1 MFKDGKLIIAKGD
14 KELCLIPK
22 MANRHGLIAGAT
34 GTGKTTTLKVMAESF
49 AAAGVP
55 VFLAD
60 IKGDLAGMA
69 KMGGGK
75 EWVEKS
81 VQTLGLDGFGYLQFP
96 TRFWDV
102 FGEKGHPVRTT
113 MTEIGP
119 MLLARILDLNDTQ
132 EGILNI
138 TFRVADENGLL
149 LLDIKDLRAML
160 QYVSE
165 NAKEL
170 SQYYGN
176 ITKQSVSAILRSLLT
191 LEDAGGD
198 KFFGEPAMD
207 VKDWMTTSYDGKG
220 FINILHCEQLFQSPV
235 LYSTFM
241 LWLLSELYETLP
253 EVGDLEKPKM
263 VFFFDEAHLLFDD
276 APKAL
281 LQKIEQVVRLI
292 RSKGVGVYFITQSPT
307 DIPDSVLGQLGN
319 RVQHA
324 LRAYTPAEIKKV
336 RAAAETFRANPD
348 FDTVD
353 VITNLATGQA
363 LISFLDETGAPG
375 IVEKAQVLPP
385 QSYTGTLTDEER
397 AASMANSGMGGKYDA
412 EVDRESAYEIL
423 MQVAAEA
430 EAAQIEKARLAA
442 EAEEAEKLAKEAEK
456 EAERR
461 AKAAAKE
468 EAARLKAEEKAE
480 AARLKA
486 LQKEEE
492 AKRKAEEKEAKERR
506 KKIEKVATNAAKSMT
521 TSILNS
527 TLKRKASK
535 DRSIAEKAL
544 TAAYNNAIGNVGRQ
558 TTTSL
563 MRGLFGTLLK

>member
-1 MFKDGKLIIAKGD
+1 MNRKTEDYTMLKDGKLLIAKGE
-14 KELCLIPK
+14 KELCILPK

-60 IKGDLAGMA
+60 IKGDLAGTA

-75 EWVEKS
+75 QWVEDSINK
-81 VQTLGLDGFGYLQFP
+81 LGLEGFAYTQIP

-102 FGEKGHPVRTT
+102 FGKKGHPVRTT

-119 MLLARILDLNDTQ
+119 MLLARILGLNDTQ

-170 SQYYGN
+170 SQFYGN
-176 ITKQSVSAILRSLLT
+176 ITKQSVSAILRSLLS

-198 KFFGEPAMD
+198 QFFGEPAMD
-207 VKDWMTTSYDGKG
+207 VKDWMQVSYDGKG
-220 FINILHCEQLFQSPV
+220 FINILNCEQLFQSPV

-241 LWLLSELYETLP
+241 LWLLSELYESLP

-292 RSKGVGVYFITQSPT
+292 RSKGVGVYFITQNPT

-324 LRAYTPAEIKKV
+324 LRAYTPAELKKV
-336 RAAAETFRANPD
+336 KAAAETFRANPA

-353 VITNLATGQA
+353 VITNLPTGQA
-363 LISFLDETGAPG
+363 LVSFLDEDGAPSV
-375 IVEKAQVLPP
+375 VEKAQVVPP
-385 QSYTGTLTDEER
+385 QTYTGTLTDEER
-397 AASMANSGMGGKYDA
+397 AFYMANSGMGGKYDN

-423 MQVAAEA
+423 MQVTEEA
-430 EAAQIEKARLAA
+430 RAAQEEKARLAQ
-442 EAEEAEKLAKEAEK
+442 EEKEAEKAAKEAEK
-456 EAERR
+456 EAEKAAKEAAKEAEKA

-468 EAARLKAEEKAE
+468 EEARIKARQKEE
-480 AARLKA
+480 AARI
-486 LQKEEE
+486 
-492 AKRKAEEKEAKERR
+492 KAEEKEA
-506 KKIEKVATNAAKSMT
+506 AAK
-521 TSILNS
+521 
-527 TLKRKASK
+527 KK
-535 DRSIAEKAL
+535 
-544 TAAYNNAIGNVGRQ
+544 
-558 TTTSL
+558 
-563 MRGLFGTLLK
+563 

>member
-1 MFKDGKLIIAKGD
+1 MYKDGKLLIAKSE
-14 KELCLIPK
+14 KELCLLPK

-60 IKGDLAGMA
+60 IKGDLGGMA

-75 EWVEKS
+75 DWVENS
-81 VQTLGLDGFGYLQFP
+81 VQALGLEGFNYVQFP

-102 FGEKGHPVRTT
+102 FGVKGHPVRTT

-119 MLLARILDLNDTQ
+119 MLLARILGLNDTQ

-191 LEDAGGD
+191 LEDAGGGQ
-198 KFFGEPAMD
+198 FFGEPAMD
-207 VKDWMTTSYDGKG
+207 VKDWMQVSYDGKG

-307 DIPDSVLGQLGN
+307 DIPDSILGQLGN

-324 LRAYTPAEIKKV
+324 LRAYTPAELKKV
-336 RAAAETFRANPD
+336 RAAAETFRANPA

-353 VITNLATGQA
+353 VITNLPTGHA
-363 LISFLDETGAPG
+363 LISFLDEGGAPSV
-375 IVEKAQVLPP
+375 VEKAQVVPP
-385 QSYTGTLTDEER
+385 QSYTSTITDEER
-397 AASMANSGMGGKYDA
+397 ASFMANSGMGGKYDVA
-412 EVDRESAYEIL
+412 IDRESAYEIL
-423 MQVAAEA
+423 MQVAIEA
-430 EAAQIEKARLAA
+430 EAAQEEKARLA
-442 EAEEAEKLAKEAEK
+442 EEAKEAEK
-456 EAERR
+456 QAKEAE
-461 AKAAAKE
+461 KAAEKAAKEAEKE

-492 AKRKAEEKEAKERR
+492 ARIKAEEKAQKERR
-506 KKIEKVATNAAKSMT
+506 KKIEQVATNAAKSMT
-521 TSILNS
+521 TSIINS
-527 TLKRKASK
+527 TLKRKTSK
-535 DRSIAEKAL
+535 NRSLAEKAL
-544 TAAYNNAIGNVGRQ
+544 TAAYNSAISNVGRQ
-558 TTTSL
+558 TTTNVV
-563 MRGLFGTLLK
+563 RGILGTLLK

>member
-1 MFKDGKLIIAKGD
+1 MYTDGKLLIAKGEKPLYLLPD
-14 KELCLIPK
+14 

-49 AAAGVP
+49 ASAGVP

-81 VQTLGLDGFGYLQFP
+81 VEKLGLEGFDYLQYP

-102 FGEKGHPVRTT
+102 FGTHGHPVRTT

-119 MLLARILDLNDTQ
+119 MMLARILDLNDTQ

-160 QYVSE
+160 QFVSA

-170 SQYYGN
+170 SLQYGN
-176 ITKQSVSAILRSLLT
+176 ITPQSVSAIMRSLLT

-198 KFFGEPAMD
+198 KFFGEPALD
-207 VKDWMTTSYDGKG
+207 VRDWMQTSYDGKG
-220 FINILHCEQLFQSPV
+220 FINILHCAELFQSPV

-241 LWLLSELYETLP
+241 LWMLSELYETLP
-253 EVGDLEKPKM
+253 EVGDLDKPKM

-307 DIPDSVLGQLGN
+307 DIPDSILGQLGN

-336 RAAAETFRANPD
+336 KAAAETFRASEA

-353 VITNLATGQA
+353 VITTLATGQA
-363 LISFLDETGAPG
+363 LISFLDETGAPSV
-375 IVEKAQVLPP
+375 VEIAQVLPP
-385 QSYTGTLTDEER
+385 QSCTGTLTDEER
-397 AASMANSGMGGKYDA
+397 QAAMSNGGMGGKYDA

-430 EAAQIEKARLAA
+430 EAAQEEKARLAQ
-442 EAEEAEKLAKEAEK
+442 EAKEAEKRAKEAEK
-456 EAERR
+456 EAEKR

-480 AARLKA
+480 AARIKA
-486 LQKEEE
+486 RQKEE
-492 AKRKAEEKEAKERR
+492 AARLKAIEKEEKAKK
-506 KKIEKVATNAAKSMT
+506 KKIEQIATNAAKSMT
-521 TSILNS
+521 TSLLNN
-527 TLKRKASK
+527 TVKRKADK
-535 DRSIAEKAL
+535 DRSVAEKAL
-544 TAAYNNAIGNVGRQ
+544 TSAYNNAVGNIGRQ
-558 TTTSL
+558 ATTSL
-563 MRGLFGTLLK
+563 VRGLLGTLLK

>member
-1 MFKDGKLIIAKGD
+1 MIKDGKLLIAKGE
-14 KELCLIPK
+14 KELCILPQ

-60 IKGDLAGMA
+60 IKGDLGGMA

-75 EWVEKS
+75 SWVEES
-81 VQTLGLDGFGYLQFP
+81 VQNLGLEGFDYIQFP

-170 SQYYGN
+170 SQFYGN
-176 ITKQSVSAILRSLLT
+176 ITKQSVSAILRSLLS

-207 VKDWMTTSYDGKG
+207 VKDWMQVSYDGKG

-241 LWLLSELYETLP
+241 LWLLSELYEMLP
-253 EVGDLEKPKM
+253 EVGDLDKPKM

-292 RSKGVGVYFITQSPT
+292 RSKGVGVYFITQNPT

-324 LRAYTPAEIKKV
+324 LRAYTPAELKKV
-336 RAAAETFRANPD
+336 RAAAETFRANPS

-353 VITNLATGQA
+353 VITNLSTGQA
-363 LISFLDETGAPG
+363 LVSFLDEDGAPSV
-375 IVEKAQVLPP
+375 VEKAQVLPP
-385 QSYTGTLTDEER
+385 QSHTGTITDEER
-397 AASMANSGMGGKYDA
+397 AGFMANSGMGGKYDT

-423 MQVAAEA
+423 LQVAEEARVATAE
-430 EAAQIEKARLAA
+430 KLRLAE
-442 EAEEAEKLAKEAEK
+442 EAEEAERQAKEAAKEAEK
-456 EAERR
+456 R
-461 AKAAAKE
+461 AKEAAKE
-468 EAARLKAEEKAE
+468 EAARIKAEQKAE

-486 LQKEEE
+486 AQKEE
-492 AKRKAEEKEAKERR
+492 AARIKAEEKAAKERQ
-506 KKIEKVATNAAKSMT
+506 KKIEQMATAAAKSMT
-521 TSILNS
+521 TSVVNS
-527 TLKRKASK
+527 TLKRKAGK
-535 DRSIAEKAL
+535 DASVAEKAL
-544 TAAYNNAIGNVGRQ
+544 TSAYNSVVGNVGRQ
-558 TTTSL
+558 ATTSL
-563 MRGLFGTLLK
+563 MRGLLGTLLK

>member
-1 MFKDGKLIIAKGD
+1 MYTDGKLLIAKGD
-14 KELCLIPK
+14 KPLYLLPDK
-22 MANRHGLIAGAT
+22 ANRHGLIAGAT

-49 AAAGVP
+49 AAMGVP

-69 KMGGGK
+69 KQGEGK
-75 EWVEKS
+75 EWVKNSVEK
-81 VQTLGLDGFGYLQFP
+81 LGLEGFNFTQFP

-102 FGEKGHPVRTT
+102 FGKMGHPVRTT

-119 MLLARILDLNDTQ
+119 MMLARILDLNETQ
-132 EGILNI
+132 TGILNI

-160 QYVSE
+160 QYVSQ

-170 SQYYGN
+170 SMEYGN
-176 ITKQSVSAILRSLLT
+176 ITPQSVSAILRSLLT

-198 KFFGEPAMD
+198 KFFGEPAFD
-207 VKDWMTTSYDGKG
+207 VRDWMQTSYDGKG
-220 FINILHCEQLFQSPV
+220 FINILHCVELFQSPV

-241 LWLLSELYETLP
+241 LWLLSELYEIMP

-307 DIPDSVLGQLGN
+307 DIPDSILGQLGN

-336 RAAAETFRANPD
+336 KAAAETFRANPA
-348 FDTVD
+348 FDTTD

-363 LISFLDETGAPG
+363 LISFLDEGGAPG
-375 IVEKAQVLPP
+375 MVEIAQVLPP
-385 QSYTGTLTDEER
+385 QSFTGTLTDEER
-397 AASMANSGMGGKYDA
+397 AMFMANSGMGGKYDA

-423 MQVAAEA
+423 MQVAEEA
-430 EAAQIEKARLAA
+430 LAMQEEKKRLA
-442 EAEEAEKLAKEAEK
+442 EEAKEAEK
-456 EAERR
+456 Q
-461 AKAAAKE
+461 AKAAEKEAAKE

-486 LQKEEE
+486 LEKEEK
-492 AKRKAEEKEAKERR
+492 ARLKAEEKEERAR
-506 KKIEKVATNAAKSMT
+506 KKKMEQIATSAAKSMT
-521 TSILNS
+521 TSIVNS
-527 TLKRKASK
+527 TLKRKAGK
-535 DRSIAEKAL
+535 NRSVAEKAL
-544 TAAYNNAIGNVGRQ
+544 TAAYNSAVGNVGRQ
-558 TTTSL
+558 ATGSL
-563 MRGLFGTLLK
+563 VRGLLGTLLK

>member
-1 MFKDGKLIIAKGD
+1 MYTDGKLFIAKGD
-14 KELCLIPK
+14 KPLYLLPK
-22 MANRHGLIAGAT
+22 LANRHGLIAGAT

-49 AAAGVP
+49 ATAGVP

-81 VQTLGLDGFGYLQFP
+81 VQKLGLEGFTYTQFP

-102 FGEKGHPVRTT
+102 FGTHGHPVRTT

-138 TFRVADENGLL
+138 AFRVADENGLL

-207 VKDWMTTSYDGKG
+207 VKDWMATSYDGKG

-336 RAAAETFRANPD
+336 KAAAETFRANPD

-430 EAAQIEKARLAA
+430 EAAQAEKARLAA

-456 EAERR
+456 EAEKR
-461 AKAAAKE
+461 AKATAKE
-468 EAARLKAEEKAE
+468 EAARQKAEEKAE

-492 AKRKAEEKEAKERR
+492 AKQKALEKEEKAR
-506 KKIEKVATNAAKSMT
+506 KKKVEQIATNAAKSMT
-521 TSILNS
+521 TSILNN

-535 DRSIAEKAL
+535 DRSVAEKAL
-544 TAAYNNAIGNVGRQ
+544 TSAYNSAIGNVGRQ
-558 TTTSL
+558 ATTSI
-563 MRGLFGTLLK
+563 MRGLLGTLLK

>member
-1 MFKDGKLIIAKGD
+1 MYKDGKLLIAKSE
-14 KELCLIPK
+14 KELCLLPK

-60 IKGDLAGMA
+60 IKGDLGGMA

-75 EWVEKS
+75 DWVENS
-81 VQTLGLDGFGYLQFP
+81 VQALGLEGFNYVQFP

-102 FGEKGHPVRTT
+102 FGVKGHPVRTT

-119 MLLARILDLNDTQ
+119 MLLARILGLNDTQ

-191 LEDAGGD
+191 LEDAGGGQ
-198 KFFGEPAMD
+198 FFGEPAMD
-207 VKDWMTTSYDGKG
+207 VKDWMQVSYDGKG

-307 DIPDSVLGQLGN
+307 DIPDSILGQLGN

-324 LRAYTPAEIKKV
+324 LRAYTPAELKKV
-336 RAAAETFRANPD
+336 KAAAETFRANPA

-353 VITNLATGQA
+353 VITNLPTGHA
-363 LISFLDETGAPG
+363 LISFLDEGGAPSV
-375 IVEKAQVLPP
+375 VEKAQVVPP
-385 QSYTGTLTDEER
+385 QSYTSTITDEER
-397 AASMANSGMGGKYDA
+397 ASFMANSGMGGKYDVA
-412 EVDRESAYEIL
+412 IDRESAYEIL
-423 MQVAAEA
+423 MQVAIEA
-430 EAAQIEKARLAA
+430 EAAQEEKARLA
-442 EAEEAEKLAKEAEK
+442 EEAKEAEK
-456 EAERR
+456 QAKEAE
-461 AKAAAKE
+461 KAAEKAAKEAEKE

-492 AKRKAEEKEAKERR
+492 ARIKAEEKAQKERR
-506 KKIEKVATNAAKSMT
+506 KKIEQVATNAAKSMT
-521 TSILNS
+521 TSIINS
-527 TLKRKASK
+527 TLKRKTSK
-535 DRSIAEKAL
+535 NRSLAEKAL
-544 TAAYNNAIGNVGRQ
+544 TAAYNSAISNVGRQ
-558 TTTSL
+558 TTTNVV
-563 MRGLFGTLLK
+563 RGILGTLLK

>member
-1 MFKDGKLIIAKGD
+1 MYTDGKLLIAKGE
-14 KELCLIPK
+14 KPLYLLPK

-55 VFLAD
+55 VFVAD
-60 IKGDLAGMA
+60 IKGDLAGTA

-75 EWVEKS
+75 EWVETS
-81 VQTLGLDGFGYLQFP
+81 VQTLGLEGFNYTQIP

-102 FGEKGHPVRTT
+102 FGKKGHPVRTT

-119 MLLARILDLNDTQ
+119 MLLARILGLNDTQ

-170 SQYYGN
+170 SQFYGN
-176 ITKQSVSAILRSLLT
+176 ITKQSVSAILRSLLS

-198 KFFGEPAMD
+198 QFFGEPAMD
-207 VKDWMTTSYDGKG
+207 VKDWMQVSYDGKG
-220 FINILHCEQLFQSPV
+220 FINILNCEQLFQSPV

-241 LWLLSELYETLP
+241 LWLLSELYESLP

-292 RSKGVGVYFITQSPT
+292 RSKAVGVYFITQNPT

-324 LRAYTPAEIKKV
+324 LRAYIPAELKKV
-336 RAAAETFRANPD
+336 KAAAETFRANPA

-353 VITNLATGQA
+353 VITNLPTGQA
-363 LISFLDETGAPG
+363 LVSFLDEGGAPSV
-375 IVEKAQVLPP
+375 VEKAQVVPP
-385 QSYTGTLTDEER
+385 QTYTGTLTDEER
-397 AASMANSGMGGKYDA
+397 MAFMANGGLGGKYDVA
-412 EVDRESAYEIL
+412 VDRESAYEIL
-423 MQVAAEA
+423 QQVAVEA
-430 EAAQIEKARLAA
+430 RAAVEEKLRLAE
-442 EAEEAEKLAKEAEK
+442 EAEEAEKQAKEAAKEAEK
-456 EAERR
+456 R

-480 AARLKA
+480 AARIKA
-486 LQKEEE
+486 AQKEE
-492 AKRKAEEKEAKERR
+492 AARIKAEEKAAKERQ
-506 KKIEKVATNAAKSMT
+506 KKIEQLAASAAKSMT
-521 TSILNS
+521 TSVVNS
-527 TLKRKASK
+527 TLKRKTSKNASV
-535 DRSIAEKAL
+535 AEKAL

-558 TTTSL
+558 ATNTL
-563 MRGLFGTLLK
+563 MRGLLGTLLK

>member
-1 MFKDGKLIIAKGD
+1 MYTDGKLLIAKGD
-14 KELCLIPK
+14 KPLYMLPDK
-22 MANRHGLIAGAT
+22 ANRHGLIAGAT

-49 AAAGVP
+49 AAMGVP

-69 KMGGGK
+69 KQGEGK
-75 EWVEKS
+75 DWVKNSVEK
-81 VQTLGLDGFGYLQFP
+81 LGLEGFNFTQYP

-102 FGEKGHPVRTT
+102 FGKMGHPVRTT

-119 MLLARILDLNDTQ
+119 MMLARILDLNETQ
-132 EGILNI
+132 TGILNI

-160 QYVSE
+160 QYVSQ

-170 SQYYGN
+170 SLEYGN
-176 ITKQSVSAILRSLLT
+176 ITPQSVSAILRSLLT

-198 KFFGEPAMD
+198 QFFGEPAFD
-207 VKDWMTTSYDGKG
+207 VKDWMQTSYDGKG
-220 FINILHCEQLFQSPV
+220 FINILHCVELFQSPV

-241 LWLLSELYETLP
+241 LWLLSELYEIMP

-307 DIPDSVLGQLGN
+307 DIPDSILGQLGN

-336 RAAAETFRANPD
+336 KAAAETFRANPA
-348 FDTVD
+348 FDTTD

-363 LISFLDETGAPG
+363 LISFLDEGGAPG
-375 IVEKAQVLPP
+375 MVEIAQVLPP
-385 QSYTGTLTDEER
+385 QSFTGTLTDEER
-397 AASMANSGMGGKYDA
+397 AMFMANSGMGGKYDT

-423 MQVAAEA
+423 MQVAEEA
-430 EAAQIEKARLAA
+430 LAIQEEKKRLA
-442 EAEEAEKLAKEAEK
+442 EEAKEAEK
-456 EAERR
+456 AAKAAEKEAEKA
-461 AKAAAKE
+461 AKEAAKE

-486 LQKEEE
+486 LEKEEK
-492 AKRKAEEKEAKERR
+492 ARLKAEEKAEKE
-506 KKIEKVATNAAKSMT
+506 KKKKVEQIATSAAKSMT
-521 TSILNS
+521 TSIVNN

-535 DRSIAEKAL
+535 DRSVAEKAL
-544 TAAYNNAIGNVGRQ
+544 TAAYNSAIGNVGRQ
-558 TTTSL
+558 ATGSL
-563 MRGLFGTLLK
+563 MRGLLGNLLK

>member
-1 MFKDGKLIIAKGD
+1 MYKDGKLLIAKGE
-14 KELCLIPK
+14 KELCILPK

-34 GTGKTTTLKVMAESF
+34 GTGKTTTLKIMAESF

-60 IKGDLAGMA
+60 IKGDLGGMA

-75 EWVEKS
+75 EWVENS
-81 VQTLGLDGFGYLQFP
+81 IQTLGLEGFNYVQFP
-96 TRFWDV
+96 VRFWDV
-102 FGEKGHPVRTT
+102 FGVKGHPVRTT
-113 MTEIGP
+113 MSEIGP
-119 MLLARILDLNDTQ
+119 MLLARILGLNDTQ

-165 NAKEL
+165 NSKEL

-198 KFFGEPAMD
+198 QFFGEPAMD
-207 VKDWMTTSYDGKG
+207 VKDWMQVSYDGKG

-241 LWLLSELYETLP
+241 LWLLSELYEMLP

-307 DIPDSVLGQLGN
+307 DIPDSILGQLGN

-336 RAAAETFRANPD
+336 KAAAETFRANPT
-348 FDTVD
+348 FDTTD
-353 VITNLATGQA
+353 VITNLPTGHA
-363 LISFLDETGAPG
+363 LISFLDEGGAPSV
-375 IVEKAQVLPP
+375 VEKAQVLPP
-385 QSYTGTLTDEER
+385 QSNTGTITDEER
-397 AASMANSGMGGKYDA
+397 AMFMANSGMGGKYDVA
-412 EVDRESAYEIL
+412 VDRESAYEIL
-423 MQVAAEA
+423 LQVAEQAAVAQQEKQKLDEEA
-430 EAAQIEKARLAA
+430 K
-442 EAEEAEKLAKEAEK
+442 EAEKQAKEAEK
-456 EAERR
+456 EAEKR
-461 AKAAAKE
+461 AKEAAKE

-486 LQKEEE
+486 IQKEEA
-492 AKRKAEEKEAKERR
+492 AKLKAEEKEKKEKQ
-506 KKIEKVATNAAKSMT
+506 KKIEQVATNAAKSIT
-521 TSILNS
+521 TSLINS
-527 TLKRKASK
+527 TLTRKTSK
-535 DRSIAEKAL
+535 DASAAEKAL
-544 TAAYNNAIGNVGRQ
+544 TAAYNTAIKNVGRQ
-558 TTTSL
+558 TTTNVV
-563 MRGLFGTLLK
+563 RGLLGTLLK

>member
-1 MFKDGKLIIAKGD
+1 MIKDGKLLIAKGE
-14 KELCLIPK
+14 KELYLLPE

-60 IKGDLAGMA
+60 IKGDLAGTA

-75 EWVEKS
+75 EWVENS
-81 VQTLGLDGFGYLQFP
+81 VQTLGLEGFNYVQFP

-102 FGEKGHPVRTT
+102 FGVKGHPVRTT
-113 MTEIGP
+113 VTEIGP
-119 MLLARILDLNDTQ
+119 MLLARILGLNDTQ

-149 LLDIKDLRAML
+149 LLDIKDLRSML

-165 NAKEL
+165 NSKEL
-170 SQYYGN
+170 SRYYGN

-198 KFFGEPAMD
+198 RFFGEPAMD
-207 VKDWMTTSYDGKG
+207 VKDWMQVSYDGKG

-336 RAAAETFRANPD
+336 KAAAETFRVNPA

-353 VITNLATGQA
+353 VITNLSTGYA
-363 LISFLDETGAPG
+363 LISFLDESGAPT

-385 QSYTGTLTDEER
+385 QSSTGTLTDEER
-397 AASMANSGMGGKYDA
+397 ASFMANSGMGGKYDV

-423 MQVAAEA
+423 MQVAVEA
-430 EAAQIEKARLAA
+430 EAAQMEKARLAQ
-442 EAEEAEKLAKEAEK
+442 EAEEAEKAAKEAEK
-456 EAERR
+456 AAE
-461 AKAAAKE
+461 KAAREAAKE
-468 EAARLKAEEKAE
+468 EAARIKAEEKAE
-480 AARLKA
+480 AAKLKA
-486 LQKEEE
+486 IQKEEE
-492 AKRKAEEKEAKERR
+492 AKRKAEEKAQKEKQ
-506 KKIEKVATNAAKSMT
+506 KKIEQLATRAAKSMT
-521 TSILNS
+521 TSVVNN
-527 TLKRKASK
+527 TLKRKTSK
-535 DRSIAEKAL
+535 DASVAEKAL
-544 TAAYNNAIGNVGRQ
+544 TAAYNNVVGNVGRE
-558 TTTSL
+558 TTASVV
-563 MRGLFGTLLK
+563 RGIFGTLLK

>member
-1 MFKDGKLIIAKGD
+1 MLKDGKLLIAKGE
-14 KELCLIPK
+14 KELCILPK

-49 AAAGVP
+49 ASAGVP
-55 VFLAD
+55 VFMAD
-60 IKGDLAGMA
+60 IKGDLAGTA
-69 KMGGGK
+69 KIGGGK
-75 EWVEKS
+75 EWVENS
-81 VQTLGLDGFGYLQFP
+81 IRSLGLEGFDYVQFP

-102 FGEKGHPVRTT
+102 FGVKGHPVRTT

-119 MLLARILDLNDTQ
+119 MLLARILNLNDTQ

-176 ITKQSVSAILRSLLT
+176 ITKQSVSAILRSLLS

-198 KFFGEPAMD
+198 QFFGEPAMD
-207 VKDWMTTSYDGKG
+207 VKDWMQTSYDGKG

-253 EVGDLEKPKM
+253 EVGDLEKPKI
-263 VFFFDEAHLLFDD
+263 VFFFDEAQ
-276 APKAL
+276 L

-324 LRAYTPAEIKKV
+324 LRAYTPAELKKV
-336 RAAAETFRANPD
+336 KAAAETFRANPA

-353 VITNLATGQA
+353 IITNLSTGQA
-363 LISFLDETGAPG
+363 LISFLDENGAPSV
-375 IVEKAQVLPP
+375 VEKAQVLPP
-385 QSYTGTLTDEER
+385 QSYTSTLTDEER
-397 AASMANSGMGGKYDA
+397 ANFMANSGMGGKYDV

-423 MQVAAEA
+423 MQVAQEA
-430 EAAQIEKARLAA
+430 RLAQEEKARLA
-442 EAEEAEKLAKEAEK
+442 EEAKEAEK
-456 EAERR
+456 QAKEAEKAAEKR
-461 AKAAAKE
+461 AKEAAKE

-486 LQKEEE
+486 IQKEEE
-492 AKRKAEEKEAKERR
+492 AKRKAEEKEEKARK
-506 KKIEKVATNAAKSMT
+506 KKIEQLATSAAKSMT
-521 TSILNS
+521 TSVVNN
-527 TLKRKASK
+527 TLKRKTDKNASV
-535 DRSIAEKAL
+535 AEKAL

-558 TTTSL
+558 ATNSL
-563 MRGLFGTLLK
+563 VRGLLGTLLK

>member
-1 MFKDGKLIIAKGD
+1 MYTDGKLLIAKGEKRLYLLAD
-14 KELCLIPK
+14 K
-22 MANRHGLIAGAT
+22 ANRHGLIAGAT

-49 AAAGVP
+49 ASMGVP

-69 KMGGGK
+69 KQGEGK
-75 EWVEKS
+75 TWVKESVEK
-81 VQTLGLDGFGYLQFP
+81 LGLEGFNFTQFP

-102 FGEKGHPVRTT
+102 FGVKGHPVRTT

-119 MLLARILDLNDTQ
+119 LLLARILGLNETQ
-132 EGILNI
+132 TGILNI

-176 ITKQSVSAILRSLLT
+176 ITKQSVSAILRSLLS

-198 KFFGEPAMD
+198 KFFGEPALD
-207 VKDWMTTSYDGKG
+207 VRDWMQVSYDGKG

-336 RAAAETFRANPD
+336 KAAAETFRENPA

-353 VITNLATGQA
+353 EITNLATGQA
-363 LISFLDETGAPG
+363 LVSFLDDGGAPCV
-375 IVEKAQVLPP
+375 VEKAQVLPP
-385 QSYTGTLTDEER
+385 QSFTGTLTDEER
-397 AASMANSGMGGKYDA
+397 TMFMANSGMGGKYDTP
-412 EVDRESAYEIL
+412 VDRESAYEIL
-423 MQVAAEA
+423 MQVAEEA
-430 EAAQIEKARLAA
+430 LAIQEEKARLA
-442 EAEEAEKLAKEAEK
+442 EEAKEAEK
-456 EAERR
+456 EAKAAEKEAEKA
-461 AKAAAKE
+461 AKEAAKE

-486 LQKEEE
+486 LEKEEK
-492 AKRKAEEKEAKERR
+492 ARLKAEEKAEKER
-506 KKIEKVATNAAKSMT
+506 KKKVEQIATNAAKSMT
-521 TSILNS
+521 TSLVNN
-527 TLKRKASK
+527 TLKRKAGK
-535 DRSIAEKAL
+535 DRSVAEKAL
-544 TAAYNNAIGNVGRQ
+544 TAAFNSAVGNVGRQ
-558 TTTSL
+558 ATGSL
-563 MRGLFGTLLK
+563 VRGLLGTLLK

>member
-1 MFKDGKLIIAKGD
+1 MYKDGKLIIAKGE
-14 KELCLIPK
+14 KELCLLPK

-55 VFLAD
+55 VFMAD

-69 KMGGGK
+69 KMGEGK
-75 EWVEKS
+75 SWVKNSVEK
-81 VQTLGLDGFGYLQFP
+81 LGLDGFGYTQFP

-102 FGEKGHPVRTT
+102 FGVKGHPVRTT

-119 MLLARILDLNDTQ
+119 MLLARILDLNTTQ

-138 TFRVADENGLL
+138 AFRVADENGLL

-160 QYVSE
+160 QYVSA

-170 SQYYGN
+170 SQIYGN
-176 ITKQSVSAILRSLLT
+176 ITPQSVSAILRSLLT

-198 KFFGEPAMD
+198 KFFGEPALD
-207 VKDWMTTSYDGKG
+207 VKDWMSVSYDGKG
-220 FINILHCEQLFQSPV
+220 FINILHCEQLFQQPV

-241 LWLLSELYETLP
+241 LWMLSELYETLP

-281 LQKIEQVVRLI
+281 LQKVEQVVRLI

-336 RAAAETFRANPD
+336 KAAAETFRANEA
-348 FDTVD
+348 FDTVE
-353 VITNLATGQA
+353 VITTLATGQA
-363 LISFLDETGAPG
+363 LISFLDEGGAPSV
-375 IVEKAQVLPP
+375 VEIAQVLPP
-385 QSYTGTLTDEER
+385 QSFTGTLTDEER
-397 AASMANSGMGGKYDA
+397 AASMASSGMGGKYDN

-423 MQVAAEA
+423 MQVAREA
-430 EAAQIEKARLAA
+430 QAAQEEKTRLA
-442 EAEEAEKLAKEAEK
+442 EEAKEAEK
-456 EAERR
+456 RAKEAEKAAEKR
-461 AKAAAKE
+461 AKQAEKE
-468 EAARLKAEEKAE
+468 EAARIKAAVKAE

-486 LQKEEE
+486 LKKEEE
-492 AKRKAEEKEAKERR
+492 ARIKAEEKAEKERQ
-506 KKIEKVATNAAKSMT
+506 KKIEQIATNAAKSMT
-521 TSILNS
+521 NSILSN
-527 TLKRKASK
+527 TVKRKTSK
-535 DRSIAEKAL
+535 NRSVAEKAL
-544 TAAYNNAIGNVGRQ
+544 TSAYNTAVGNVGRQ
-558 TTTSL
+558 ATTSL
-563 MRGLFGTLLK
+563 VRGLLGTLLK

>member
-1 MFKDGKLIIAKGD
+1 MYTDGKLLIAKGD
-14 KELCLIPK
+14 KPLYLLPGK
-22 MANRHGLIAGAT
+22 ANRHGLIAGAT

-49 AAAGVP
+49 SAMGVP

-69 KMGGGK
+69 KPGEGK
-75 EWVEKS
+75 EWVKASAEK
-81 VQTLGLDGFGYLQFP
+81 LGLEGFNFTQFP
-96 TRFWDV
+96 ARFWDV
-102 FGEKGHPVRTT
+102 FGKMGHPVRTP

-119 MLLARILDLNDTQ
+119 VMLARILDLNETQ
-132 EGILNI
+132 TGILNI

-160 QYVSE
+160 QFVSR

-170 SQYYGN
+170 SLEYGN
-176 ITKQSVSAILRSLLT
+176 ITPQSVSAIMRSLLT

-198 KFFGEPAMD
+198 KFFGEPAFD
-207 VKDWMTTSYDGKG
+207 VKDWMQTSYDGKG
-220 FINILHCEQLFQSPV
+220 FINILHCVELFQSPV

-276 APKAL
+276 APKSL

-307 DIPDSVLGQLGN
+307 DIPDSILGQLGN

-336 RAAAETFRANPD
+336 KAAAETFRANPA
-348 FDTVD
+348 FDTTE

-363 LISFLDETGAPG
+363 LVSFLDEGGAPAV
-375 IVEKAQVLPP
+375 VETAMVLPP
-385 QSYTGTLTDEER
+385 QSYTSTITEEER
-397 AASMANSGMGGKYDA
+397 RMFMANSGMGGKYDVA
-412 EVDRESAYEIL
+412 VDRESAYEIL
-423 MQVAAEA
+423 AQATEQAQAIQEESKRLAREEKAAE
-430 EAAQIEKARLAA
+430 KR
-442 EAEEAEKLAKEAEK
+442 AKEAEK
-456 EAERR
+456 EAE
-461 AKAAAKE
+461 KAAKKAEKE

-480 AARLKA
+480 AAKQKA
-486 LQKEEE
+486 LEKEEK
-492 AKRKAEEKEAKERR
+492 ARK
-506 KKIEKVATNAAKSMT
+506 KKIEQLATSAAKSVT
-521 TSILNS
+521 TSLVNN
-527 TLKRKASK
+527 TLKRKTDK
-535 DRSIAEKAL
+535 NRSVAEKAL
-544 TAAYNNAIGNVGRQ
+544 TAAYNNAVGNIGRQ
-558 TTTSL
+558 ATGNL
-563 MRGLFGTLLK
+563 VRGILGTLLK